1 MASIVFSSRKYKGTF
16 SLFEILKT
24 ALHLGRDGLGATCPL
39 DRNLDEAYIIKKKES
54 TEAINHNEI
63 FGKDE

>member
-1 MASIVFSSRKYKGTF
+1 V
-16 SLFEILKT
+16 
-24 ALHLGRDGLGATCPL
+24 GATCPL